1 MILLYPA
8 GQQLVSAEVVTSP
21 AHAFAATSAD
31 VTDTYEA
38 ADVRDNVV
46 GDFIAR
52 HTHALLLHTAA
63 WGAGDE
69 QPFRFEFCEQP

>member
-1 MILLYPA
+1 MYLV

-31 VTDTYEA
+31 VTETYEA

-52 HTHALLLHTAA
+52 HTHALLALLS
-63 WGAGDE
+63 DE
-69 QPFRFEFCEQP
+69 QQPFRFCEQP